1 MGRKSA
7 SGRRRIAFVEEAF
20 SDGEYNSPD
29 PESSAAKRSRKEPEQ
44 PDVILYKCSED
55 ASVIGTD
62 SNLSASRK
70 LPGGDTSLNYCS
82 KLPARNSFQVLSHR
96 IVSACSVV
104 VKRHPCASSGLS
116 TPPCKLIPNVG
127 EVPVNHETLS
137 SLVLPEK
144 KEGQTHH
151 VQVLH
156 EKSDVSDNVSPF
168 IMFHY

>member
-1 MGRKSA
+1 MHPIPCLLQRHPNLGRKSA

-82 KLPARNSFQVLSHR
+82 KLPERNSFQVLSHR
-96 IVSACSVV
+96 IVSACFSGCEETTLCFLRTLNTSMQINT
-104 VKRHPCASSGLS
+104 KRW
-116 TPPCKLIPNVG
+116 
-127 EVPVNHETLS
+127 
-137 SLVLPEK
+137 
-144 KEGQTHH
+144 
-151 VQVLH
+151 
-156 EKSDVSDNVSPF
+156 
-168 IMFHY
+168 